1 MKKYLFVVTLMLTI
15 STFSTSLFTAKAFN
29 IGSEISTEKVSR
41 TYTPKPKKGMKWTY
55 NMKAPFST
63 GYYSSEILDVKDEN
77 VIIKS
82 TTPKKTTEKTVKL
95 NDFSLIPQMK
105 NSSKKVK
112 LKYLGSENIRL
123 YGKNYK
129 ADKFSGYIDTPGGL
143 AKTDFWYAENIGLL
157 KMFSQA
163 KFIGITITVNFELK
177 DFSN

>member
-1 MKKYLFVVTLMLTI
+1 MKSFLYTLTLILTI
-15 STFSTSLFTAKAFN
+15 FSTNIFPANALN

-55 NMKAPFST
+55 NMKAPFAS
-63 GYYSSEILDVKDEN
+63 GDYSSEILDVIGEN
-77 VIIKS
+77 IVIKA
-82 TTPKKTTEKTVKL
+82 TTPKKTTEKTVKV

-112 LKYLGSENIRL
+112 LKYLGTENITL

-129 ADKFSGYIDTPGGL
+129 ADKFIGDIDTPGGI

-163 KFIGITITVNFELK
+163 KFIGITISVNFELK
-177 DFSN
+177 DFSS